1 MLKWIKK
8 EDRKA
13 FMVDIET
20 HKAVKVHC
28 ANSGTLI
35 KEFIES
41 AILHELKYRQ
51 HIKRVAK

>member
-1 MLKWIKK
+1 MLKWVTK
-8 EDRKA
+8 ETRKA
-13 FMVDIET
+13 FMVDLET

-41 AILHELKYRQ
+41 AILHELKYQQ
-51 HIKRVAK
+51 HIKELAK